1 MKASK
6 TLLKILFVVFA
17 ALICTLVILFISSF
31 VFMRIFNLPLE
42 ACRPW
47 TIIQY
52 FMMYR
57 HAPDKAVRLAVH
69 ACLFLPWIALV
80 GVGIAIVIN
89 RDKRA
94 LHGAARFANLGEVKQ
109 SGLIDPPGGLDK
121 TILVGKYKNNYLTY
135 AGYQFVLLAAPTRS
149 GKGVGIVVPNCL
161 NYSDSLVVLD
171 IKGENFDIT
180 SGFRK
185 ACGQE
190 VYLFSPYADDE
201 KTHRY
206 NPLDYISSS
215 PAERLGDIDAIAQA
229 LYSGENNND
238 KFWSENAKDFFRG
251 VTLFV
256 LETPGLPHTLGE
268 ILRQASGKG
277 KPVKE
282 HLLGK
287 LKEAQDA
294 GHPYSNNCVDALNR
308 VLSNSDN
315 TLAGI
320 IATFNTALLSFQNPK
335 VDLATSASDFDLRE
349 VRRKR
354 MSIYFKIEPTKL
366 KDARVLINL
375 FFDQLLNL
383 NTRKLPSQDKT
394 LKYQCLVLL
403 DEMTSIGTVNMIKQ
417 AVSYMAGYNMRLLTI
432 IQNKSQLEDVY
443 GKAGAV
449 TLLSNHAL
457 MIMYAPSPATQSD
470 ANEYSEM
477 LGYETV
483 KSKSKSHSKGGN
495 STSESDQKRALM
507 LPQEIRELGKDNEI
521 VTLENTK
528 PIFCQKI
535 KYYLDPA
542 FRERANW
549 AVPDIPQQD
558 VELFVAQMEQRIKT
572 ASASDLNETDA
583 ASRIVTGNTELPDDM
598 KSVPDNQWS
607 EDQVNCYIENLISNE
622 IVKKS
627 ISNFDA
633 LEGISAASVSAQT
646 DVLRQMN
653 DAAAAPGTENV
664 RQILSD
670 LAEEEADI
678 SPNPES
684 NTEDK
689 TSQNSEESDS
699 ALLASLEEFSD
710 ESDSENKVESIAI
723 HADIEETHL
732 SEITEPDTEPEETSA
747 AAQNVTDITA
757 NITADVT
764 ADWDEKRCA
773 DFAASLISQ
782 IKLKLKEQKIPE
794 KRYPKRQRRNLLRQ
808 NKKDETSG
816 SETPTSTDE
825 GDKQKEYFRHV
836 QRIRNAYRK
845 VAKNPLASRRKIS

>member
-1 MKASK
+1 M
-6 TLLKILFVVFA
+6 
-17 ALICTLVILFISSF
+17 
-31 VFMRIFNLPLE
+31 
-42 ACRPW
+42 
-47 TIIQY
+47 
-52 FMMYR
+52 
-57 HAPDKAVRLAVH
+57 
-69 ACLFLPWIALV
+69 
-80 GVGIAIVIN
+80 
-89 RDKRA
+89 
-94 LHGAARFANLGEVKQ
+94 
-109 SGLIDPPGGLDK
+109 
-121 TILVGKYKNNYLTY
+121 
-135 AGYQFVLLAAPTRS
+135 
-149 GKGVGIVVPNCL
+149 
-161 NYSDSLVVLD
+161 
-171 IKGENFDIT
+171 
-180 SGFRK
+180 
-185 ACGQE
+185 
-190 VYLFSPYADDE
+190 
-201 KTHRY
+201 
-206 NPLDYISSS
+206 
-215 PAERLGDIDAIAQA
+215 
-229 LYSGENNND
+229 
-238 KFWSENAKDFFRG
+238 
-251 VTLFV
+251 
-256 LETPGLPHTLGE
+256 
-268 ILRQASGKG
+268 
-277 KPVKE
+277 
-282 HLLGK
+282 
-287 LKEAQDA
+287 
-294 GHPYSNNCVDALNR
+294 
-308 VLSNSDN
+308 SNSDN

-507 LPQEIRELGKDNEI
+507 LPQEIRELGKNNEI

-653 DAAAAPGTENV
+653 DAAAAPGTENA

-794 KRYPKRQRRNLLRQ
+794 TTAQESIEAEQ
-808 NKKDETSG
+808 KDETSG